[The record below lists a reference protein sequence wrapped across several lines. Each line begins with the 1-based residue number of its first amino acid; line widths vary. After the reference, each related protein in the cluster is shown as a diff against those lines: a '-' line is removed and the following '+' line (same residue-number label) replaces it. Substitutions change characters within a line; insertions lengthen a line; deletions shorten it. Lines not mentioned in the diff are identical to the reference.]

1 MSDTTISELIESK
14 PRVGRRSQAYA
25 KLAHLCVEED
35 LTDSQAMSILLRAD
49 NKWGKFKYR
58 RDRQKRLQGIIDY
71 ARDRHN

>member
-1 MSDTTISELIESK
+1 MANITISELIESK
-14 PRVGRRSQAYA
+14 PRIGKRSQAYA
-25 KLAHLCVEED
+25 KLAYLCIEED

-71 ARDRHN
+71 ARDRRS